1 MAVGVVLEFEGGTLE
16 QYDEV
21 IKRMGLHAGRPRSA
35 RWSVPLGNE
44 DGRRDPC
51 NGRLGGP

>member
-1 MAVGVVLEFEGGTLE
+1 MAVGVVLEIEGGTLE